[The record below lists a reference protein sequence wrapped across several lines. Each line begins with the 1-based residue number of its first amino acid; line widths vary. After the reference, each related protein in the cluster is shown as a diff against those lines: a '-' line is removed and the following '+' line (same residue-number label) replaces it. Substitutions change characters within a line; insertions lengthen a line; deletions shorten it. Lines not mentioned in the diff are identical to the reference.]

1 MLGDSQVTISDS
13 REVQMPVLFLASQ
26 QRRSALMD
34 SYIKLDGDVIL
45 QVSYFQIAHY
55 NYPELFMSH

>member
-1 MLGDSQVTISDS
+1 
-13 REVQMPVLFLASQ
+13 MPVLFLASPH
-26 QRRSALMD
+26 LMD

-55 NYPELFMSH
+55 NYPVLFMSH